1 MFGRRIGG
9 KLRDT
14 ENAPLGECGGKGR
27 VVLTW
32 GVRYARIRASVM
44 EFSSITGVGRA
55 AIPSRGAVAQLG
67 ERLNGIQEVDG
78 SIPFSSTNLINRLA
92 SRARVRSSSEE
103 FTKEFKALPFATLD
117 LALEV

>member
-1 MFGRRIGG
+1 M
-9 KLRDT
+9 LRDLRLRSYRS
-14 ENAPLGECGGKGR
+14 EESPNQYRSNADGF
-27 VVLTW
+27 VLD
-32 GVRYARIRASVM
+32 
-44 EFSSITGVGRA
+44 A
-55 AIPSRGAVAQLG
+55 AHESMVNTRSFLHGAVAQLG

-78 SIPFSSTNLINRLA
+78 SIPFGSTNLINRLA